1 MPSKRDALQ
10 LTLCTAALALAAA
23 AAGAARAEVTDTRT
37 LKDSVR
43 VPGNGPPTVIVKNVF
58 GNVHVVAYDGATV
71 EMTATETISGDLRA
85 DIDRARK
92 EVELRTESEDG
103 RVAFRVRRVGSQG
116 DGDWRWNGWN
126 DGYRVKYDIE
136 VRVPRDAAIEVAT
149 VNDGDVV
156 VEGVHGH
163 FEASN
168 VNGGVR
174 LTGLRGAG
182 HVRTVNGLVS
192 AAFER
197 APAEETAFK
206 TVNGKIDVQFPQDL
220 KADLKFKTLHGEIY
234 TDFDSEPVT
243 SEPVRDRSRD
253 GGKLVVRTG
262 HGSAIRIG
270 GGGPAYSFET
280 VNGSVY
286 IRKATK

>member
-1 MPSKRDALQ
+1 MTAMREALKVGF
-10 LTLCTAALALAAA
+10 CAAALAAA
-23 AAGAARAEVTDTRT
+23 IGAARAEVTDTRM

-43 VPGNGPPTVIVKNVF
+43 VPGNGPPTVIVRNVF
-58 GNVHVVAYDGATV
+58 GPVHVVAYDGATV
-71 EMTATETISGDLRA
+71 EMTATETVSGDLRA

-92 EVELRTESEDG
+92 EVELRTESEEG

-116 DGDWRWNGWN
+116 DDGWGNRWG

-149 VNDGDVV
+149 VNDGDVA

-163 FEASN
+163 LDVNN
-168 VNGGVR
+168 VNGAVR
-174 LTGLRGAG
+174 LTGVRGAG
-182 HVRTVNGLVS
+182 NIKTVNGPVS
-192 AAFER
+192 ATFER
-197 APAEETAFK
+197 APAGATAFK
-206 TVNGKIDVQFPQDL
+206 TVNGKIDVSFPQDL
-220 KADLKFKTLHGEIY
+220 KADLSFKTNHGEIY
-234 TDFDSEPVT
+234 TDFDSEAIASQPV
-243 SEPVRDRSRD
+243 SERSRD
-253 GGKLVVRTG
+253 GGKVVVRAE

-286 IRKATK
+286 VRKAAR